1 MRDPLN
7 SRLSVSP
14 VEAARMIGIGRTNM
28 FGLIANGSVKSSKL
42 GSRRVVLVSSL
53 RELIG
58 DTQEG
63 DDVSRS

>member
-1 MRDPLN
+1 MDDLLN
-7 SRLSVSP
+7 QRLSVSP

-28 FGLIANGSVKSSKL
+28 FGLIANGAVKSQKL

-58 DTQEG
+58 DTAG
-63 DDVSRS
+63 DGDVVSS